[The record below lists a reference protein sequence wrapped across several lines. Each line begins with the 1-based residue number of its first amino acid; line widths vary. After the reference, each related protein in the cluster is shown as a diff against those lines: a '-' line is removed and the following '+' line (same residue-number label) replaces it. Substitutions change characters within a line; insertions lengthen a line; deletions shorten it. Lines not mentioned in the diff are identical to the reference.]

1 MGVVL
6 KIESLKK
13 SYNENISL
21 GRVYDTLL
29 QLSQDLD
36 VNAKVAD
43 YENDY
48 APIRIGGKNE
58 K

>member
-1 MGVVL
+1 M
-6 KIESLKK
+6 
-13 SYNENISL
+13 
-21 GRVYDTLL
+21 YDTLL